1 MTESGLEL
9 AESGWELHFIHEV
22 VLEGGAGGRS
32 GKPSPGGLRGK
43 WRFFF
48 HVGHVEAP
56 RAAKSGLRAAKSDPR
71 AAKSGLRADKSSLR
85 AA

>member
-1 MTESGLEL
+1 MHNIHFKITNNVRMRRFPFTAGSGFFYVGAMLGLKSGL
-9 AESGWELHFIHEV
+9 
-22 VLEGGAGGRS
+22 
-32 GKPSPGGLRGK
+32 
-43 WRFFF
+43 
-48 HVGHVEAP
+48 